1 MVNLLELAELAAR
14 PVIVTGLLASAGA
27 LLSKKGILTHPAG
40 TATLAGCCFYLFI
53 PALTFSNLASSVT
66 VSKIVHL
73 LPLMTNMTMCV
84 LVGLVLGF
92 LTSHIMGVEKENRN
106 VIISVI
112 GFKNV
117 GNLPLVFIPSMCTGS
132 TIFTKFLGDSC
143 TRVGMSYVAIDICIA
158 TLLQF
163 TIAIQLLKKRDFA
176 EQNIDRHE
184 SLQPLLSVG
193 SSGVIELQQAWT
205 QEEEEEEEE
214 PFPVQNATTDER
226 ALDNDL
232 DGEPDAMNLWDCL
245 KGINWKQ
252 LFPLPSQAALAGLLF
267 GCISPLRSL
276 LYGPTPVLAPIA
288 EALDLLGQGVIP
300 GAIPLLGSVLSKGPG
315 DSKMPISQILG
326 TVFVSLVIQPW
337 VLSGLVVLFVKIGLY
352 TAPDPMFLFVMMLAN
367 STPGAVNLQ
376 TMTILFNNRAE
387 EMAQILFWSYVSA
400 LLVLPVNVALFI
412 QIITWFFPQ

>member
-1 MVNLLELAELAAR
+1 MVHLLELAELAAR

-27 LLSKKGILTHPAG
+27 LLSKKNILTHPNG
-40 TATLAGCCFYLFI
+40 TSTLAGCCFYLFI

-66 VSKIVHL
+66 LSKIVHL
-73 LPLMTNMTMCV
+73 LPLMMNMTMCV
-84 LVGLVLGF
+84 MVGLLLGYVTC
-92 LTSHIMGVEKENRN
+92 LVMGVEKENRN
-106 VIISVI
+106 VIIAVI

-117 GNLPLVFIPSMCTGS
+117 GNLPLVFVPSMCAGS

-143 TRVGMSYVAIDICIA
+143 SSLGMGYVSIDICIA

-163 TIAIQLLKKRDFA
+163 TIAIQLLKKRDFVETSA
-176 EQNIDRHE
+176 VKIE

-205 QEEEEEEEE
+205 QDDEE
-214 PFPVQNATTDER
+214 PYSAQDTHTDQR
-226 ALDNDL
+226 VLDNDL
-232 DGEPDAMNLWDCL
+232 DGERDAINIWDFVR
-245 KGINWKQ
+245 GINWKQ

-267 GCISPLRSL
+267 GCVSPLRNL
-276 LYGPTPVLAPIA
+276 LYGDNPVLSPIS

-315 DSKMPISQILG
+315 DSKMPMSQIFG
-326 TVFVSLVIQPW
+326 TVLVSLVIQPW

-367 STPGAVNLQ
+367 ATPGAVNLQ
-376 TMTILFNNRAE
+376 TMTILYNNRAE

-400 LLVLPVNVALFI
+400 LFVLPINVALFI
-412 QIITWFFPQ
+412 QIITWFFPS

>member
-73 LPLMTNMTMCV
+73 LPLMINMTMCV
-84 LVGLVLGF
+84 LVGLVLGY

-143 TRVGMSYVAIDICIA
+143 TRVG
-158 TLLQF
+158 
-163 TIAIQLLKKRDFA
+163 
-176 EQNIDRHE
+176 
-184 SLQPLLSVG
+184 

-205 QEEEEEEEE
+205 QEEEEEEE

-276 LYGPTPVLAPIA
+276 LYGPTPVLAN
-288 EALDLLGQGVIP
+288 
-300 GAIPLLGSVLSKGPG
+300 SRSFGPPWAGG
-315 DSKMPISQILG
+315 DS
-326 TVFVSLVIQPW
+326 
-337 VLSGLVVLFVKIGLY
+337 
-352 TAPDPMFLFVMMLAN
+352 
-367 STPGAVNLQ
+367 
-376 TMTILFNNRAE
+376 
-387 EMAQILFWSYVSA
+387 WSHTSSWIC
-400 LLVLPVNVALFI
+400 FE
-412 QIITWFFPQ
+412 